1 MSYDSSNH
9 SASGTTGTIGRDGS
23 RAYDRR
29 VKLVAVVLVSMAA
42 APPPAWIQ
50 RAVPPPIVT
59 WREADV
65 LGTPIVEGIAG
76 DRDLAALTV
85 NVVDSRFDP
94 PRIVR
99 QRDVPG
105 GRVRWL
111 RAGRR
116 DGLGRNEIAIDVVR
130 SSGETAYLL
139 RVTPRFQLELVR
151 TAHGPSL
158 APRTF
163 SR

>member
-1 MSYDSSNH
+1 VTVLL
-9 SASGTTGTIGRDGS
+9 AL
-23 RAYDRR
+23 AAA
-29 VKLVAVVLVSMAA
+29 LVAGQ
-42 APPPAWIQ
+42 PPAWIQ
-50 RAVPPPIVT
+50 RAVPPPIVA

-65 LGTPIVEGIAG
+65 LGTPIVEGIVV
-76 DRDLAALTV
+76 DRDLNALTV

-99 QRDVPG
+99 QRNLHG

-116 DGLGRNEIAIDVVR
+116 DGLARNEIAVDVAR
-130 SSGETAYLL
+130 ATGDTAYLL
-139 RVTPRFQLELVR
+139 RVEPGFRLELAKKVR
-151 TAHGPSL
+151 GRDL